1 MASLDLM
8 PSTDR
13 PAFSSGGASE
23 TGFRRRCA
31 PVPLSETSGAESR
44 WQLIPSPV
52 EEAARILCHLL
63 VSQIPDRGLHEA
75 LESLFEMWRFYRQ
88 PVPTMIEAPR
98 LQSIPA
104 KLGATYDRPL
114 FHVTED

>member
-1 MASLDLM
+1 MPMAEASATNFRVNIHL
-8 PSTDR
+8 PGT
-13 PAFSSGGASE
+13 SSE
-23 TGFRRRCA
+23 
-31 PVPLSETSGAESR
+31 PEIPLSVRS
-44 WQLIPSPV
+44 
-52 EEAARILCHLL
+52 RILCHLL

-98 LQSIPA
+98 PQSIPV